1 MREMLKSKILIGFVV
16 LMLGIVFIDAYKEK
30 NAIER
35 TNDIEVNYSQK

>member
-1 MREMLKSKILIGFVV
+1 MKEMFKSKFLIGFVV
-16 LMLGIVFIDAYKEK
+16 LMLSIVFIDAYIEK